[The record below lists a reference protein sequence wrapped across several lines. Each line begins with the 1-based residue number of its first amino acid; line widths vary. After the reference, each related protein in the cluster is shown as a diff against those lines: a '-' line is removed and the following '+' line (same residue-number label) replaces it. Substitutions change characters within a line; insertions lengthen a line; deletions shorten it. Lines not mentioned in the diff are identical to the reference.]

1 MTSLPNEL
9 LQNIIKLTDQPYL
22 SPWLFVSKYTFQL
35 VQQHV
40 YKKVIFPDKGIDAQT
55 ILTFCEIYGYSIET
69 IKLPRQHYYPDHIYH
84 RILQLCPHLDYLQ
97 SNIYPKQLKSCLP
110 YMHRPSTCFMATDI
124 PHDRILTQEDEEE
137 EDEQLL
143 NHEEILSREH
153 DRSMFYSDHQ
163 RITYFACCPSFFV
176 FPSELRPEKNPA
188 LTQISHYFHHP
199 GALSNAILPTFGP
212 DLLSLTLNP
221 YDILTSSVARLI
233 VTKCPRLRYLVVPS
247 VKAEGLWML
256 LRWCN
261 TLCAIV
267 VGHDG
272 SFISFDDEDEEEEQ
286 QGREEDQVIR
296 RLTAHEEND
305 ETATRNRTDTRPSRR
320 ELNEA
325 ENERAV
331 ETVRF
336 HKRVWCV
343 HHHVHEEDNLK
354 RASWHIGIIP
364 RI

>member
-9 LQNIIKLTDQPYL
+9 LQNIIQLTEQPYL
-22 SPWLFVSKYTFQL
+22 SPWLFVCKYTFQL
-35 VQQHV
+35 VRHYA

-55 ILTFCEIYGYSIET
+55 ILSFCEIYGYSIET
-69 IKLPRQHYYPDHIYH
+69 IKLPRQHYFPDTIYH
-84 RILQLCPHLDYLQ
+84 RILQLCPQLDYLQ
-97 SNIYPKQLKSCLP
+97 SNIYPNQLKSCLP
-110 YMHRPSTCFMATDI
+110 HMHRQSTCFMATDI
-124 PHDRILTQEDEEE
+124 PHDMLFIQESLGEEE
-137 EDEQLL
+137 NEMLQGYDMA
-143 NHEEILSREH
+143 
-153 DRSMFYSDHQ
+153 MFHSDHQ
-163 RITYFACCPSFFV
+163 TITYFACCPSFFV
-176 FPSELRPEKNPA
+176 FPNELRPEKNPA

-221 YDILTSSVARLI
+221 YDVLTSSVARLI

-256 LRWCN
+256 LRWCH

-272 SFISFDDEDEEEEQ
+272 SFISFDDDDEEDEEDEESN
-286 QGREEDQVIR
+286 EQVEYMLR
-296 RLTAHEEND
+296 STNE
-305 ETATRNRTDTRPSRR
+305 RNRQVTQNRLDRPSRR

-354 RASWHIGIIP
+354 RVSWHIGIIP
-364 RI
+364 KI